1 MSFRLTQMTTV
12 RIFRG
17 CMSKIFVFISISSA
31 LVSFILLTGCRSN
44 VCTPHTEDPMGA
56 AYRHVLTHWQ
66 SAEQGEFRRGYNIAA
81 VLVSPEGKILAK
93 ELNSVIALQDCTQHA
108 EMRLIQRYLAEH
120 RCFNLRGCSV
130 YTTLEPCAMCTATMG
145 MAGIDHVYYGQSD
158 PAFGK
163 AAERL
168 SQDTTPQGGYP
179 PYPRVVHCELLWSP
193 LQRELEDAFR
203 RSGIK
208 EITKWLATDEAKSI
222 FLKYLT
228 DSNHQHFRASE
239 NTALQ

>member
-1 MSFRLTQMTTV
+1 
-12 RIFRG
+12 
-17 CMSKIFVFISISSA
+17 MSKIFVSILSA
-31 LVSFILLTGCRSN
+31 LVSTILLTGCRSAT
-44 VCTPHTEDPMGA
+44 CAIGTEEPMKV
-56 AYRHVLTHWQ
+56 AYCHVLDHWQ
-66 SAEQGEFRRGYNIAA
+66 PVDRGNARRGYNIAA

-93 ELNSVIALQDCTQHA
+93 ELNSVIAAQDCTQHA
-108 EMRLIQRYLAEH
+108 EMRLIQKYLAEH

-130 YTTLEPCAMCTATMG
+130 YTTLEPCAMCAATMG

-168 SQDTTPQGGYP
+168 AQDTTAQKGYT
-179 PYPRVVHCELLWSP
+179 PYPRVVRCELIPSP
-193 LQRELEDAFR
+193 LQKELEETFSK
-203 RSGIK
+203 SGIK

-228 DSNHQHFRASE
+228 DLNHQHFRASE

>member
-1 MSFRLTQMTTV
+1 MPGKTAEICSGSMNKAVIIIMSAWV
-12 RIFRG
+12 
-17 CMSKIFVFISISSA
+17 SI
-31 LVSFILLTGCRSN
+31 ILLTGCRSGT
-44 VCTPHTEDPMGA
+44 CAAGIEEPMKV
-56 AYRHVLTHWQ
+56 AYCHVLDHWQ
-66 SAEQGEFRRGYNIAA
+66 SADRGNARRGYNIAA

-93 ELNSVIALQDCTQHA
+93 ELNSVIAAQDCTQHA
-108 EMRLIQRYLAEH
+108 EMRLIQKYLAKH

-130 YTTLEPCAMCTATMG
+130 YTTLEPCAMCAATMG

-168 SQDTTPQGGYP
+168 AQDTTAQKGYA
-179 PYPRVVHCELLWSP
+179 PYPRVVHSELLGSP
-193 LQRELEDAFR
+193 LQKELEAAFR
-203 RSGIK
+203 KSGIK

-228 DSNHQHFRASE
+228 ALSRKHSNKQ
-239 NTALQ
+239 